1 MIVEKEPTSTKMD
14 DELQELRD
22 LVVQLRADK
31 ERLMQERTEVVAPP
45 VGASMVNS
53 VLSDRPVTS
62 AVPERLLYVPRER
75 KCPLFRG
82 NPGIEVVEWIEE
94 VRASMR
100 ARHLAPLDQ
109 AYFIYDHLEG
119 EAKNEIRYRSRGE
132 REDPEK
138 ILSILQ
144 ELYGCSQSY
153 VALQEDFFCRKQL
166 EGESLK
172 EYSHALFSL
181 MERVVKCAPNG
192 LPNSAV
198 LLRDQ
203 FVEHVNDPNLR
214 RTLKQVV
221 RDKPGCTLLDVRAE
235 AIRWEQEGRPVTD
248 RARSYSVPS
257 ICALQTSR
265 VPDTQELSSPQMT
278 EIAELKEM
286 MVKQQRQLTE
296 LSERFMSLQQPFRRN
311 SSSRTGPVVC
321 RRCQQ
326 PGHFAS
332 SCDNERVVSQVQYH
346 QPRHQPRPPRTLSPS
361 NQPTE
366 N

>member
-1 MIVEKEPTSTKMD
+1 MD
-14 DELQELRD
+14 NELQELRD
-22 LVVQLRADK
+22 LVIQLRAEN
-31 ERLMQERTEVVAPP
+31 ERLVHERTEVTLVPSS
-45 VGASMVNS
+45 GASGSNNPGS
-53 VLSDRPVTS
+53 HNNFAPTTGS
-62 AVPERLLYVPRER
+62 ERLLYVPRER

-82 NPGIEVVEWIEE
+82 NVGLNIVEWIEE
-94 VRASMR
+94 VRASIR
-100 ARHLAPLDQ
+100 ARHLAPIDQ

-119 EAKNEIRYRSRGE
+119 EAKNEIRYRSKEE

-153 VALQEDFFCRKQL
+153 VALQEDFFSRKQL
-166 EGESLK
+166 EGESLQ

-214 RTLKQVV
+214 RTLKQTV
-221 RDKPGCTLLDVRAE
+221 RARPGCTLLDVRAE
-235 AIRWEQEGRPVTD
+235 AIQWEREGRPIVD
-248 RARSYSVPS
+248 RARSHSVPS
-257 ICALQTSR
+257 ICAIQSFK
-265 VPDTQELSSPQMT
+265 VNSGQQQPSTQISEL
-278 EIAELKEM
+278 AELKEM
-286 MVKQQRQLTE
+286 MLKQQQQLNE
-296 LSERFMSLQQPFRRN
+296 LSERFMSLQQPPKHTSLPRN
-311 SSSRTGPVVC
+311 GPIIC

-332 SCDNERVVSQVQYH
+332 SCDNERVLQARHH
-346 QPRHQPRPPRTLSPS
+346 QPRVQPRPPQNVAP